1 MIKMKRNRILFCTAI
16 ILLGSFISSCRTTR
30 TFKMDNSQ
38 NPLYYHD
45 AFWVARIKP
54 EGAPAKIT
62 VINDMYI
69 DTVTNRVTVYA
80 QSKIGGKIVSPPQ
93 VGPGKCIETK
103 NDTLCFHPNAVY
115 LNGSG
120 AELDSADGNGAWW
133 VKHSW
138 VLGGEGYQNWELKPK
153 KNYGDGK
160 YVEGILLEDGLTMKI
175 GIKEDSIF
183 NNFNLRMPILDKY
196 SGQVNYQVVRY
207 ESSDKTGSIPEEK
220 FKLIW
225 KCKKRK
231 SPFDNSIRTCPRLTE
246 Q

>member
-1 MIKMKRNRILFCTAI
+1 MKRNRILFCTAI

-153 KNYGDGK
+153 KNYGDGN

-196 SGQVNYQVVRY
+196 SGQVNYQIVRY

>member
-120 AELDSADGNGAWW
+120 AELDSADGSGAWW

-153 KNYGDGK
+153 KNYGDGD

-196 SGQVNYQVVRY
+196 SGQVNYQIVRY

-231 SPFDNSIRTCPRLTE
+231 SPFDNSLRTCPRLTE

>member
-120 AELDSADGNGAWW
+120 AELDSADGNGAGW

-138 VLGGEGYQNWELKPK
+138 VLGGEGYQNWELKPE
-153 KNYGDGK
+153 KNYGDGH

-175 GIKEDSIF
+175 GIRKDSVF
-183 NNFNLRMPILDKY
+183 TGYNLRIPIIDTNTR
-196 SGQVNYQVVRY
+196 QVNYQFVRY
-207 ESSDKTGSIPEEK
+207 GFSDENNSIPEEK
-220 FKLIW
+220 FKLVC

-231 SPFDNSIRTCPRLTE
+231 SPFNNEIRTCPKLIR

>member
-1 MIKMKRNRILFCTAI
+1 MKRNRILFCTAI

-153 KNYGDGK
+153 KNYSDGD

-183 NNFNLRMPILDKY
+183 NNFNLRMPILDEY

-220 FKLIW
+220 FRLIW

>member
-1 MIKMKRNRILFCTAI
+1 
-16 ILLGSFISSCRTTR
+16 
-30 TFKMDNSQ
+30 MDNSQ

-153 KNYGDGK
+153 KNYSDGD

-183 NNFNLRMPILDKY
+183 NNFNLRMPILDEY

-220 FKLIW
+220 FRLIW